1 MGSQKSRDD
10 EIYEQGVHDGQQA
23 DLLDQV
29 AHSMSKG
36 FTLNPRETDIYNKG
50 YDYGVAHRPEIA
62 AFSPPSSERIRED
75 SAEASDVAR
84 SSDETGCAQIIA
96 VVVVGL
102 IIIAV
107 VLWLLANVVLPVLL
121 LNAAAICAILAL
133 AYKANR
139 TLFSSLALVGGCY
152 LLVDVANGWLSA
164 NFVNNVVKTP
174 TWLTAFVYV
183 NAAAVALSTWQLVRP
198 LLATAATVTVSNKRN
213 GLLLSSGA
221 VGLICAAGV
230 MLPVIYHTVPNP
242 FVDAP
247 NVADTF
253 AQSGVTKTSIPE
265 HAAGEQI
272 QFRQIPAGTFTM
284 GCTPSDSE
292 CDPDESPPHRVT
304 LSKAFMMAQTETTN
318 AQYGRCVAEGAC
330 SPPTPSTDYND
341 PGKRDHPVV
350 NVTWGDATTFCRWAG
365 ARLPT
370 EAEWEYTARGG
381 RTESRY
387 PWGASISHDSANYK
401 ETGGRDQ
408 WSGTSPVG
416 SFEPIGYGLYDMSG
430 NAWEWVAD
438 WYGEYPQTHVR
449 NPSGPSSGPRRVLRG
464 GSWSS
469 VPRWLRVSF
478 RVRGAPGYRLGSDG
492 FRCARNVEDAS
503 ESSINAMIT
512 KTNGA
517 LSVTIGE
524 FNKIP
529 DDFAVGAG
537 CSYSK
542 TRTGKPVF
550 IEDMGGS
557 AVMMLNGDTVRLK
570 WVEQTQ
576 ATENGLTNIYTGDN
590 FEVSKSTTTVETW
603 HEGASEEGYITVKSK
618 DGGAV
623 TKERIYGACGA

>member
-1 MGSQKSRDD
+1 MGSHKSRDD

-23 DLLDQV
+23 DMLDQV

-36 FTLNPRETDIYNKG
+36 FTLNARENEIYNKG
-50 YDYGVAHRPEIA
+50 YDYGVAHRSKIA
-62 AFSPPSSERIRED
+62 DISPASSKRIRQN
-75 SAEASDVAR
+75 SVEASDVEP
-84 SSDETGCAQIIA
+84 SSGQSGCAQVIA
-96 VVVVGL
+96 VVVVVL
-102 IIIAV
+102 IIITV
-107 VLWLLANVVLPVLL
+107 VLWLLANVVLPVVL
-121 LNAAAICAILAL
+121 LNAAVICAVLAFV
-133 AYKANR
+133 YKANS
-139 TLFSSLALVGGCY
+139 TLFSTLALVGGCY
-152 LLVDVANGWLSA
+152 LLVDIANGWLSA
-164 NFVNNVVKTP
+164 NFINNVVKTP
-174 TWLTAFVYV
+174 AWLTAFVYA
-183 NAAAVALSTWQLVRP
+183 NAAAVGLSTWQLVRP

-213 GLLLSSGA
+213 GLLLSAGA

-230 MLPVIYHTVPNP
+230 MLPVIYHTVRNP
-242 FVDAP
+242 FDAP
-247 NVADTF
+247 PAVDTF
-253 AQSGVTKTSIPE
+253 ARSQVTAGPIP
-265 HAAGEQI
+265 AAAAVEKI

-318 AQYGRCVAEGAC
+318 AQYGRCIAEGAC
-330 SPPTPSTDYND
+330 SAPTPSNDYND
-341 PGKRDHPVV
+341 PGKHDHPVV
-350 NVTWGDATTFCRWAG
+350 NVTWDDAKTFCRWAG

-370 EAEWEYTARGG
+370 EAEWEYAARGG

-416 SFEPIGYGLYDMSG
+416 SFEPTGYGLYDMSG

-438 WYGEYPQTHVR
+438 WYGDYSQTDVR

-492 FRCARNVEDAS
+492 FRCARNVEGLS
-503 ESSINAMIT
+503 EAPSIEAMISET
-512 KTNGA
+512 DKELA
-517 LSVTIGE
+517 VTIGE
-524 FNKIP
+524 FSKIP
-529 DDFAVGAG
+529 DEFAVGAG

-542 TRTGKPVF
+542 TRDGKPVF

-557 AVMMLNGDTVRLK
+557 AVMVLNGRIVRLK

-576 ATENGLTNIYTGDN
+576 ATGNGVTSIYAGSD
-590 FEVSKSTTTVETW
+590 FEISKSTTSAKTGN
-603 HEGASEEGYITVKSK
+603 EGASEEGYITVKSK
-618 DGGAV
+618 DGGAPI
-623 TKERIYGACGA
+623 KQRIYGACGA